1 MTDLLS
7 SDFMTPTC
15 FTDAVIQVQDVKFP
29 IHKIIMCK
37 CSSMFRYVPTEVHT
51 IFYCPIISTC
61 VSSVLSVELS
71 TVGK

>member
-1 MTDLLS
+1 MADLLS
-7 SDFMTPTC
+7 SDFITPTC

-51 IFYCPIISTC
+51 IF
-61 VSSVLSVELS
+61 
-71 TVGK
+71 

>member
-7 SDFMTPTC
+7 SDFITPTC

-37 CSSMFRYVPTEVHT
+37 CSSMFRYVHT
-51 IFYCPIISTC
+51 IFYCPIVSTC